1 MNDHVLERIRC
12 FILYLLRPMFLTYYY
27 SNYLKVRGHL
37 AAKLDPLNIKV
48 MDKEKA
54 DKLILRSMDVDM
66 ADSMDTVFQLPATT
80 FIGGKVSK
88 IGALQN

>member
-1 MNDHVLERIRC
+1 MSLFRALVRILIIC
-12 FILYLLRPMFLTYYY
+12 H
-27 SNYLKVRGHL
+27 SNLQVRGHL

-54 DKLILRSMDVDM
+54 DKLILRSMDIDM

-80 FIGGKVSK
+80 FIGGKVR
-88 IGALQN
+88 

>member
-1 MNDHVLERIRC
+1 
-12 FILYLLRPMFLTYYY
+12 
-27 SNYLKVRGHL
+27 
-37 AAKLDPLNIKV
+37 

-80 FIGGKVSK
+80 FIGGKVRKRSLK
-88 IGALQN
+88 NIDFYRRIDIEYLLKSQLNLHCQLIGKGITTS

>member
-1 MNDHVLERIRC
+1 MKHENN
-12 FILYLLRPMFLTYYY
+12 FLQ
-27 SNYLKVRGHL
+27 VRGHL

-54 DKLILRSMDVDM
+54 DKLILRSMDIDM

-80 FIGGKVSK
+80 FIGGKVDRK
-88 IGALQN
+88 

>member
-1 MNDHVLERIRC
+1 
-12 FILYLLRPMFLTYYY
+12 
-27 SNYLKVRGHL
+27 
-37 AAKLDPLNIKV
+37 

-80 FIGGKVSK
+80 FIGGKVRKRSLK
-88 IGALQN
+88 NLDFSRRIDIDKPVFAQI

>member
-1 MNDHVLERIRC
+1 
-12 FILYLLRPMFLTYYY
+12 
-27 SNYLKVRGHL
+27 
-37 AAKLDPLNIKV
+37 

-80 FIGGKVSK
+80 FIGGKVRKRSLK
-88 IGALQN
+88 NLDFSRRIYLLQSQLNLHCQLIGKGITTS